1 MICII
6 RPRCSG
12 HPDSP
17 RPTFIDL
24 PRQALIPQET
34 EISEAA
40 PDVFNRSEAHAQSW
54 SGLWK
59 AGVSCLRAKLSPEV
73 FGQWI
78 EPLKIQEVGDS
89 ALVLGVPDPLEVE
102 QLAQAYGGLIEH
114 CFHEATGRRLKARFR
129 RHSDLPTPLNH
140 APAVPFSSSPS
151 VDLNPGYTFEEFVV
165 GSNSQFAYSAALAVA
180 KEPGGTRFNPL
191 LIYGGV
197 GLGKTHLLQA
207 IGNHVRR
214 ETPGKKVRYV
224 TSEAFYREFVESI
237 QHNRINE
244 MSAFYRH
251 EVDVLL
257 MDDVQFLSGKDRT
270 QEEFFHV
277 FNFLHQSRK
286 QIVLTSDAPPGEL
299 KGLQDRL
306 VSRFQ
311 WGLFV
316 DIQLPDRETREAIL
330 RRKAQAN
337 NLDISEEVISYLA
350 ESIDSNIRILE
361 GAIRQLLL
369 QASIQHADITLDL
382 AEEIVR
388 RTGARRSEK
397 RVTADDV
404 TTMVAEYFAV
414 EVDKI
419 LEQGRGTKE
428 VAQARQVA
436 MFLVKELTSASLK
449 SIGQRFGGRDHSTVV
464 HAIKTI
470 EKAMDKDDSF
480 RKSVDVILGKLKN

>member
-1 MICII
+1 MSPYEADIPDTELPSPG
-6 RPRCSG
+6 RAPGDGGPGSG
-12 HPDSP
+12 
-17 RPTFIDL
+17 
-24 PRQALIPQET
+24 
-34 EISEAA
+34 
-40 PDVFNRSEAHAQSW
+40 SW
-54 SGLWK
+54 VGLWK
-59 AGVSCLRAKLSPEV
+59 ACATCLREKLSEEV
-73 FGQWI
+73 FNQWI
-78 EPLKIQEVGDS
+78 ADLKVQEVGDS
-89 ALVLGVPDPLEVE
+89 TLVLGVPDPLDIDHLTVVY
-102 QLAQAYGGLIEH
+102 AGLIEH
-114 CFHEATGRRLKARFR
+114 CFFEATGRRLKARFR
-129 RHSDLPTPLNH
+129 RQSVPQEPLNH
-140 APAVPFSSSPS
+140 APAVPFSSMPAI
-151 VDLNPGYTFEEFVV
+151 DLNPGYTFEEFVV
-165 GSNSQFAYSAALAVA
+165 GSNSQFAYSASLAVA

-214 ETPGKKVRYV
+214 ELPGKKIRYV

-277 FNFLHQSRK
+277 FNFLHQSQK

-330 RRKAQAN
+330 RRKANAL
-337 NLDISEEVISYLA
+337 NLDISEDVISYLA
-350 ESIDSNIRILE
+350 EAIDSNIRILE

-369 QASIQHADITLDL
+369 QASIQHADITLEL

-388 RTGARRSEK
+388 RTGAQRPGR
-397 RVTADDV
+397 RVTAEDV
-404 TTMVAEYFAV
+404 TTVVADYFAV
-414 EVDKI
+414 EIDKI

-480 RKSVDVILGKLKN
+480 KKSVDTILGKLKN

>member
-1 MICII
+1 M
-6 RPRCSG
+6 
-12 HPDSP
+12 
-17 RPTFIDL
+17 
-24 PRQALIPQET
+24 
-34 EISEAA
+34 
-40 PDVFNRSEAHAQSW
+40 SW
-54 SGLWK
+54 SGMWK
-59 AGVSCLRAKLSPEV
+59 ACLDCLREKLSADV
-73 FGQWI
+73 FSQWI
-78 EPLKIQEVGDS
+78 LPLRIQEVGES
-89 ALVLGVPDPLEVE
+89 ALVLGVPDPLDVNHLDLAYAGLVE
-102 QLAQAYGGLIEH
+102 L

-129 RHSDLPTPLNH
+129 RQSMPPTPLNH
-140 APAVPFSSSPS
+140 APAVPFSSMPAI
-151 VDLNPGYTFEEFVV
+151 DLNPGYTFEEFVV
-165 GSNSQFAYSAALAVA
+165 GSNSQFAYSASLAVA

-214 ETPGKKVRYV
+214 ELPAKKIRYV

-299 KGLQDRL
+299 QGLQDRL

-330 RRKAQAN
+330 RRKAHSH
-337 NLDISEEVISYLA
+337 NLDISEDVISYLA
-350 ESIDSNIRILE
+350 EAIDSNIRILE

-369 QASIQHADITLDL
+369 QASIQHADITLEL

-388 RTGARRSEK
+388 RTGAQRPEK
-397 RVTADDV
+397 RVTAEDV
-404 TTMVAEYFAV
+404 TSMVAHYFAV
-414 EVDKI
+414 EADKI

-428 VAQARQVA
+428 VAQARQLA

-480 RKSVDVILGKLKN
+480 RKSVDSILGKLKH

>member
-1 MICII
+1 
-6 RPRCSG
+6 
-12 HPDSP
+12 
-17 RPTFIDL
+17 
-24 PRQALIPQET
+24 
-34 EISEAA
+34 
-40 PDVFNRSEAHAQSW
+40 
-54 SGLWK
+54 
-59 AGVSCLRAKLSPEV
+59 
-73 FGQWI
+73 
-78 EPLKIQEVGDS
+78 
-89 ALVLGVPDPLEVE
+89 
-102 QLAQAYGGLIEH
+102 
-114 CFHEATGRRLKARFR
+114 
-129 RHSDLPTPLNH
+129 
-140 APAVPFSSSPS
+140 
-151 VDLNPGYTFEEFVV
+151 
-165 GSNSQFAYSAALAVA
+165 
-180 KEPGGTRFNPL
+180 
-191 LIYGGV
+191 
-197 GLGKTHLLQA
+197 
-207 IGNHVRR
+207 
-214 ETPGKKVRYV
+214 
-224 TSEAFYREFVESI
+224 
-237 QHNRINE
+237 
-244 MSAFYRH
+244 
-251 EVDVLL
+251 VDVLL

-369 QASIQHADITLDL
+369 QASIQHADITLEL

-388 RTGARRSEK
+388 RTGARRPEK
-397 RVTADDV
+397 RVTAEDV
-404 TTMVAEYFAV
+404 TTVVADYFAV

-480 RKSVDVILGKLKN
+480 RKSVDAISGKLKN